1 MRIISN
7 IVVDPKPGVEKVR
20 IEYKHISVSCCT
32 LYCQVWWD
40 GEKFYDRNGYEQS
53 IYQQDQ
59 EFIDQLLERLERLSS

>member
-20 IEYKHISVSCCT
+20 IEYKHILPPCT
-32 LYCQVWWD
+32 LNCQVWWD
-40 GEKFYDRNGYEQS
+40 GEKFYDINGYEQS